1 MASGA
6 VSLTEGKIRPLIIR
20 FSIPVFISHIFTE
33 LYNITNSLIVGN
45 YVSLE
50 ALSAVSACSWICNI
64 FNFAFFGM
72 GMGAGIIVGRYYGA
86 KDEKNLKKAL
96 DTSIIFAIC
105 GGIIITVVSEL
116 FRPTIMKMANIGADI
131 YPLADDY
138 LRIYFLGS
146 TAVLTSQIC
155 FFTLRSFG
163 DTKHQLYFSI
173 ISSIVNIV
181 LGVLFVR
188 VFNMSIIGTA
198 LATIISQ
205 FVMDGLALRTML
217 NYKVAKIDLLHPDF
231 SFKLVEEICSL
242 GLPAGFQNMLIA
254 VSSMMVQSYVNT
266 FPNEVIAGIGV
277 AEKIAGW
284 GQLISVSVSAATMAL
299 VAQNLGAGEYDRVK
313 KSIKESA
320 LVSST
325 GTLISIA
332 LIVLGAPFLVSRFN
346 SNPDVIYYGTQMI
359 YYSIFGMFFINLS
372 HIYNGACRGGS
383 NVKAPMVIALFAQCF
398 CKYMFVS
405 VGMKLFNDV
414 HVLYLGTA
422 FGYTLAGI
430 LATLYFYRSKWTKK
444 HGLR

>member
-20 FSIPVFISHIFTE
+20 FTIPVFISHIFSE

-50 ALSAVSACSWICNI
+50 ALSAVSACSWICNV
-64 FNFAFFGM
+64 FNYAFFGI
-72 GMGAGIIVGRYYGA
+72 GMGSGIIVGRYYGA

-105 GGIIITVVSEL
+105 GGIIITVLAEI
-116 FRPTIMKMANIGADI
+116 FRPAMMSLANIGPDI

-138 LRIYFLGS
+138 LKIYFLGC

-173 ISSIVNIV
+173 ISSIINIL

-188 VFNMSIIGTA
+188 VFHLSIIGTA

-205 FVMDGLALRTML
+205 FVLDGLALRTML

-231 SFKLVEEICSL
+231 SFRLVSEICSL

-254 VSSMMVQSYVNT
+254 ISSMMVQSYVNT

-299 VAQNLGAGEYDRVK
+299 VAQNLGAENYERTKESVR
-313 KSIKESA
+313 ESA
-320 LVSST
+320 LVSSV
-325 GTLISIA
+325 GTLISIG
-332 LIVLGAPFLVSRFN
+332 LILLGAPFLVSRFN

-359 YYSIFGMFFINLS
+359 YHSIFGMFFINLS
-372 HIYNGACRGGS
+372 HIYNGACRGGG
-383 NVKAPMVIALFAQCF
+383 NVKAPMIVALFAQCF
-398 CKYMFVS
+398 CKYMFVYI
-405 VGMKLFNDV
+405 GMKLFHDV

-422 FGYTLAGI
+422 FGYTMAGL
-430 LATLYFYRSKWTKK
+430 LATLYFYRSKWAKK
-444 HGLR
+444 NGLR

>member
-33 LYNITNSLIVGN
+33 LYNVTNSLIVGN

-50 ALSAVSACSWICNI
+50 ALSAVSACNWICNI
-64 FNFAFFGM
+64 FNYAFFGI

-86 KDEKNLKKAL
+86 KDEKNLKKTL

-105 GGIIITVVSEL
+105 GGIIITVLSEI
-116 FRPTIMKMANIGADI
+116 FRPVIMKAANIGPDI
-131 YPLADDY
+131 YSLADDY
-138 LRIYFLGS
+138 LKIYFLGS

-173 ISSIVNIV
+173 VSSIVNIV

-188 VFNMSIIGTA
+188 VFNLSIIGTA

-205 FVMDGLALRTML
+205 FVMDALALRTML
-217 NYKVAKIDLLHPDF
+217 NYKVASIDLLHPDF
-231 SFKLVEEICSL
+231 SFRLVEEICSL

-277 AEKIAGW
+277 AEKITSW
-284 GQLISVSVSAATMAL
+284 GQLVSVSISASTMAL
-299 VAQNLGAGEYDRVK
+299 VAQNLGAEKYDRVK
-313 KSIKESA
+313 ESVRESA
-320 LVSST
+320 LISST

-332 LIVLGAPFLVSRFN
+332 LILLAAPFLVSRFN
-346 SNPDVIYYGTQMI
+346 SSPDVIYYGTQMI

-372 HIYNGACRGGS
+372 HIYNGACRGGG

-414 HVLYLGTA
+414 HILYLGTA
-422 FGYTLAGI
+422 IGYTLAGT
-430 LATLYFYRSKWTKK
+430 LATAYFYRSKWTKK

>member
-1 MASGA
+1 MAAGA

-33 LYNITNSLIVGN
+33 LYNVTNSLIVGN

-50 ALSAVSACSWICNI
+50 ALSAVSACTWICNI
-64 FNFAFFGM
+64 FNFAFFGI

-86 KDEKNLKKAL
+86 RDEKNLKRAL
-96 DTSIIFAIC
+96 DTSIIFAI
-105 GGIIITVVSEL
+105 GAGIVITVLSEL
-116 FRPTIMKMANIGADI
+116 FRPAIMSLANIGADI

-138 LRIYFLGS
+138 LKVYFLGS
-146 TAVLTSQIC
+146 TAVLTSQVC

-173 ISSIVNIV
+173 ISSIVNII
-181 LGVLFVR
+181 LGVIFVR

-205 FVMDGLALRTML
+205 FVMDVLALRTML
-217 NYKVAKIDLLHPDF
+217 NYKVARIDLLHPDF
-231 SFKLVEEICSL
+231 SFRLVSEICSL

-254 VSSMMVQSYVNT
+254 VSSMMVQSYVNA

-277 AEKIAGW
+277 AEKIASW
-284 GQLISVSVSAATMAL
+284 GQLISVSTSSATMAL
-299 VAQNLGAGEYDRVK
+299 VAQNLGAQEYDRVK
-313 KSIKESA
+313 ESIKESA

-332 LIVLGAPFLVSRFN
+332 LILLGAPFLVSRFN

-359 YYSIFGMFFINLS
+359 HYSIFGMFFINLS
-372 HIYNGACRGGS
+372 HVYNGACRGAG
-383 NVKAPMVIALFAQCF
+383 NVKAPMLVAIFGQCI
-398 CKYMFVS
+398 CKYLFVYI
-405 VGMKLFNDV
+405 GIRLFNDV

-422 FGYTLAGI
+422 VGYTMAGI
-430 LATLYFYRSKWTKK
+430 LATLYFYRSRWTKEN
-444 HGLR
+444 GLR

>member
-1 MASGA
+1 MAAGA

-33 LYNITNSLIVGN
+33 LYNVTNSLIVGN

-50 ALSAVSACSWICNI
+50 ALSAVSACTWICNI
-64 FNFAFFGM
+64 FNFAFFGI

-86 KDEKNLKKAL
+86 RDEKNLKRAL
-96 DTSIIFAIC
+96 DTSIIFAI
-105 GGIIITVVSEL
+105 GAGIVITVLSEL
-116 FRPTIMKMANIGADI
+116 FRPAIMSLANIGADI

-138 LRIYFLGS
+138 LKVYFLGS
-146 TAVLTSQIC
+146 TAVLTSQVC

-181 LGVLFVR
+181 LGVIFVR

-205 FVMDGLALRTML
+205 FVMDVLALRTML
-217 NYKVAKIDLLHPDF
+217 NYKVARIDLLHPDF
-231 SFKLVEEICSL
+231 SFRLVSEICSL

-254 VSSMMVQSYVNT
+254 VSSMMVQSYVNA

-277 AEKIAGW
+277 AEKIASW
-284 GQLISVSVSAATMAL
+284 GQLISVSTSSATMAL
-299 VAQNLGAGEYDRVK
+299 VAQNLGAQEYDRVK
-313 KSIKESA
+313 ESIKESA

-332 LIVLGAPFLVSRFN
+332 LILLGAPFLVSRFN

-359 YYSIFGMFFINLS
+359 HYSIFGMFFINLS
-372 HIYNGACRGGS
+372 HVYNGACRGAG
-383 NVKAPMVIALFAQCF
+383 NVKAPMLVAIFGQCI
-398 CKYMFVS
+398 CKYLFVYI
-405 VGMKLFNDV
+405 GIRLFNDV

-422 FGYTLAGI
+422 VGYTMAGI
-430 LATLYFYRSKWTKK
+430 LATLYFYRSRWAKEN
-444 HGLR
+444 GLR

>member
-1 MASGA
+1 MAAGA

-33 LYNITNSLIVGN
+33 LYNVTNSLIVGN

-50 ALSAVSACSWICNI
+50 ALSAVSACTWICNI
-64 FNFAFFGM
+64 FNFAFFGI

-86 KDEKNLKKAL
+86 RDEKNLKRVL
-96 DTSIIFAIC
+96 DTSIIFAI
-105 GGIIITVVSEL
+105 GAGIVITVLSEL
-116 FRPTIMKMANIGADI
+116 FRPAIMSLANIGADI

-138 LRIYFLGS
+138 LKVYFLGS
-146 TAVLTSQIC
+146 TAVLTSQVC

-181 LGVLFVR
+181 LGVIFVR

-205 FVMDGLALRTML
+205 FVMDVLALRTML
-217 NYKVAKIDLLHPDF
+217 NYKVARIDLLHPDF
-231 SFKLVEEICSL
+231 SFRLVSEICSL

-254 VSSMMVQSYVNT
+254 VSSMMVQSYVNA

-277 AEKIAGW
+277 AEKIASW
-284 GQLISVSVSAATMAL
+284 GQLISVSTSSATMAL
-299 VAQNLGAGEYDRVK
+299 VAQNLGAQEYDRVK
-313 KSIKESA
+313 ESIKESA

-332 LIVLGAPFLVSRFN
+332 LILLGAPFLVSRFN

-359 YYSIFGMFFINLS
+359 HYSIFGMFFINLS
-372 HIYNGACRGGS
+372 HVYNGACRGAG
-383 NVKAPMVIALFAQCF
+383 NVKAPMLVAIFGQCI
-398 CKYMFVS
+398 CKYLFVYI
-405 VGMKLFNDV
+405 GIRLFNDV

-422 FGYTLAGI
+422 VGYTMAGI
-430 LATLYFYRSKWTKK
+430 LATLYFYRSRWAKEN
-444 HGLR
+444 GLR